1 MRASWMPEEM
11 IPAQYNPFHTKSLAG
26 IQPGEILRRARIDS
40 KIHWISANVQMER
53 FYH

>member
-1 MRASWMPEEM
+1 MPE
-11 IPAQYNPFHTKSLAG
+11 ISPFTNHNPFNEKGLAG
-26 IQPGEILRRARIDS
+26 VCMGGILPSASIDS

>member
-1 MRASWMPEEM
+1 VADH
-11 IPAQYNPFHTKSLAG
+11 NPFNENGLAAIIMGEKFPAASL
-26 IQPGEILRRARIDS
+26 DS